1 MLFNAQ
7 SAMMMA
13 TKALKLPACC
23 HRTTHATLQHTV
35 TSLYTSHFSHIS
47 PVSALMFSLSP
58 LSLSLCVC
66 VSFPGFVAEA
76 FWLLLSSLCSA
87 CLHQHFA
94 AIRCSLFPFFF
105 LFLFLLPLLVTVF
118 LFFYFLYF

>member
-58 LSLSLCVC
+58 LTLSVC
-66 VSFPGFVAEA
+66 VRVISWFCRRGLL
-76 FWLLLSSLCSA
+76 LLLSSLCSA

-94 AIRCSLFPFFF
+94 AIRCSLFPFLF